1 MSYIR
6 YMIDKLE
13 RHVFQCAMS
22 ANPEQP
28 PTPKSGDRAAL
39 AAAER
44 LKFSPLYRQIKE
56 RLLAGLEAGEWKPGE
71 AIPSEVDLASRYKV
85 SQGTVRKAI
94 DELAGEFLLI
104 RRQGKG
110 TFVATHTDEDHS
122 QYRFL
127 RLRPQEGEQE
137 YPLSRLLECRR
148 GRASAEVARMLELR
162 LGESIVVLKRVLYF
176 REQPGVLD
184 EICLPGSTFK
194 GLSAAR
200 INAYTGS
207 LYSLFETEFGTRMIR
222 ADERIRAVPAD
233 SDAAAV
239 LGVKEKTPL
248 LCVERVA
255 YTYGD
260 RAVEFRR
267 GLYRTDAHF
276 YSNTL
281 G

>member
-1 MSYIR
+1 MLQSPPVATNS
-6 YMIDKLE
+6 DAPSSSK
-13 RHVFQCAMS
+13 S
-22 ANPEQP
+22 ADRSGQP
-28 PTPKSGDRAAL
+28 VDEGPR
-39 AAAER
+39 
-44 LKFSPLYRQIKE
+44 FSPLYRQIKE

-71 AIPSEVDLASRYKV
+71 SIPSEVDLATRFKV

-94 DELAGEFLLI
+94 DELAGEFLLV

-137 YPLSRLLECRR
+137 YPASRLLECRR

-162 LGESIVVLKRVLYF
+162 LGEGIVVLKRLLYF
-176 REQPGVLD
+176 REQPVVLD
-184 EICLPGSTFK
+184 EICLPGSIFK
-194 GLSAAR
+194 GLTAAR
-200 INAYTGS
+200 INGYSGS

-233 SDAAAV
+233 GEAADS
-239 LGVKEKTPL
+239 LRVKERTPL

-260 RAVEFRR
+260 RPVEFRR
-267 GLYRTDAHF
+267 GLYRTDEHF
-276 YSNTL
+276 YANKL
-281 G
+281 A